1 MTARIP
7 DSNGWYEVK
16 DNPISRV
23 GVFDYLGQS
32 CGGPEPGGIYK
43 VLRPAEELAD
53 PECAASFRL
62 LPWTDDHA
70 FLGREEDGL
79 TPAEQK
85 GVHGVIGEQ
94 VRFEPSSGRLLAN
107 IKVWSASLADAID
120 AGKRELSAGYRCV
133 YDWTPGVWNSQPYDC
148 VQRRIR
154 GNHLALVDEGRMGPE
169 VAVLDHMTFTL
180 DAKDLIPMD
189 PEENKEGGGGA
200 AEMTLAQVVETL
212 GKIVPQIAAL
222 NEAVAKI
229 CTPAAPEKPASDE
242 PPAADDAPPAA
253 DEEASGMDAL
263 DAAIKSG
270 DITAIRK
277 ARAAL
282 KPQTSGMDSAEIKS
296 MRADMDALKKGGI
309 KALVAEI
316 SARDALAGRLSEHIG
331 TFDHADKTLAE
342 VAAYGAQKLGLKVAA
357 GQEVAAIEGYLTG
370 RTAPAPSTATDS
382 AEVTDSLKQYGVK

>member
-32 CGGPEPGGIYK
+32 CGGSDPGHIYK
-43 VLRPAEELAD
+43 VLRPAEELSD

-94 VRFEPSSGRLLAN
+94 VRFDPATQMLLAN
-107 IKVWSASLADAID
+107 IKVWSKSLADAIE

-133 YDWTPGVWNSQPYDC
+133 YDWTPGVWNGQPYDS

-169 VAVLDHMTFTL
+169 VAVLDHFTFTI
-180 DAKDLIPMD
+180 DAKDMTPMAD
-189 PEENKEGGGGA
+189 EPEKKEGEDDAGGGA
-200 AEMTLAQVVETL
+200 GEMTLAQITETL
-212 GKIVPQIAAL
+212 GTILPQIAKL
-222 NEAVAKI
+222 NEAMGKLGNPAPAPGADDQPE
-229 CTPAAPEKPASDE
+229 PAA
-242 PPAADDAPPAA
+242 AA
-253 DEEASGMDAL
+253 DEEKATAGM
-263 DAAIKSG
+263 DAAIKTL
-270 DITAIRK
+270 TA
-277 ARAAL
+277 
-282 KPQTSGMDSAEIKS
+282 TVEGM
-296 MRADMDALKKGGI
+296 KKDGI
-309 KALVAEI
+309 KAMLAEV
-316 SARDALAGRLSEHIG
+316 SARDALASRLSEHIG

-342 VAAYGAQKLGLKVAA
+342 VATYGTQKLGLKVAA
-357 GQEVAAIEGYLTG
+357 GHEVAALEGYLTA
-370 RTAPAPSTATDS
+370 RTVPAASSTAMDS
-382 AEVTDSLKQYGVK
+382 AEVPDPLKQYGVN